1 MFTAK
6 LRLNKKV
13 FSRVVFQQRQK
24 TVGSWKEKTELI
36 QEWLYASQTSI
47 KSILL
52 AVRQRNKKDIPP
64 IRSSNN
70 IKVGSKLL
78 QSMLE
83 KIRQHR
89 KKIQLAWCN
98 CRNTDGQGIKR
109 RKKLLPAVGDGSKSE
124 RKLLVLVWLLLPP
137 KITESHLCNVSI
149 CNWVVPL
156 RMPCERLFYLKPK
169 PKSFALK
176 YQSILFP

>member
-1 MFTAK
+1 MNYVHCQIEVK
-6 LRLNKKV
+6 QEG
-13 FSRVVFQQRQK
+13 FQQGCLPTK
-24 TVGSWKEKTELI
+24 TKNGWKLEGKNGANTR
-36 QEWLYASQTSI
+36 EWLYASQTSI

-169 PKSFALK
+169 L
-176 YQSILFP
+176 I